1 MKKLFAS
8 MCLLHFAL
16 NGNAAP
22 SPCQNAMGTWELDEC
37 WAKELDKAELRL
49 DTKYKKI
56 LSILSKPDDET
67 FEYSAIRKAVISSQK
82 AWLKLR
88 EVDCDAEYTALPQPA
103 GNTAPRIRMSCMI
116 DYANRRM
123 KRLDVF
129 DPNL

>member
-1 MKKLFAS
+1 MKIIYIAIFL
-8 MCLLHFAL
+8 CLSITKTYAL
-16 NGNAAP
+16 T
-22 SPCQNAMGTWELDEC
+22 PCQNAMGTWELDEC
-37 WAKELDKAELRL
+37 WGKELDKTELKL

-67 FEYSAIRKAVISSQK
+67 YEYSAIRKAVISSQK

-88 EVDCDAEYTALPQPA
+88 EIDCDAEYAALPQPT
-103 GNTAPRIRMSCMI
+103 GNTAPRIRMGCMI
-116 DYANRRM
+116 DYANRRI